1 MAELIIR
8 NATKS
13 DVPEIV
19 TLLATDELGSKRES
33 VADTNIADYY
43 VAFERISA
51 DPNNFLFVGCIGQA
65 IIGTFQFTII
75 QNMTY
80 KGGIRAQIEG
90 VRVSADL
97 RGKKIGE
104 QMIKWAI
111 KKAASSGAHMV
122 QLTTNKE
129 RPLAIKFY
137 ENLGF
142 AATHR
147 GMKLFL

>member
-1 MAELIIR
+1 MTELMIR
-8 NATKS
+8 EATKS

-33 VADTNIADYY
+33 VFDTDITDYY
-43 VAFERISA
+43 TAFERIAA
-51 DPNNFLFVGCIGQA
+51 DPNNFLYVGCIGQA
-65 IIGTFQFTII
+65 VIGTFQFTII

-90 VRVSADL
+90 VRVNARL
-97 RGKKIGE
+97 RGKKVGE

-111 KKAASSGAHMV
+111 NKAASSGAHIV
-122 QLTTNKE
+122 QLTTNKG

-142 AATHR
+142 VSTHE